1 MCIMRRL
8 LHWYAAIIIFFVM
21 WAVSTVLFW
30 HFDRQHEMNEAQ
42 QFCELQQRPPSECFE
57 ESEFRTRFWAENFE
71 NHQSEYAQLFFQALL
86 LGALGSYLFKKEKD
100 DLLRIEAKVDALIG
114 DSRKV
119 ERLNAKAED
128 RA

>member
-1 MCIMRRL
+1 MRRFLMWYGAVLIFL
-8 LHWYAAIIIFFVM
+8 LM
-21 WAVSTVLFW
+21 WIGSSIVFW
-30 HFDRQHEMNEAQ
+30 HYDRQHEMDEAQ
-42 QFCELQQRPPSECFE
+42 KFCELQGQPASECFE
-57 ESEFRTRFWAENFE
+57 ESDFRTRYWAEYFE

-100 DLLRIEAKVDALIG
+100 DLLRIEEKVDALIG
-114 DSRKV
+114 DKQKV

>member
-1 MCIMRRL
+1 MRRL

-42 QFCELQQRPPSECFE
+42 QFCELQQQPASACFE

-114 DSRKV
+114 DKQTV